1 MTAADG
7 ARLQLYAHSEVG
19 WQTGRW
25 VGEWV
30 LMWGA
35 RLTDLLCNVVW
46 SGVVWQVARM
56 SSDTGYFV
64 SLASRGSVVPGGIQD
79 AAAISVAV
87 DDRCVCCGCHAPSR
101 EPLPVSCVS
110 CVCHALYH
118 TQPRGVRLALSI
130 RYAMCHDSSKNY
142 VVQE

>member
-101 EPLPVSCVS
+101 EPLPVSTCR
-110 CVCHALYH
+110 
-118 TQPRGVRLALSI
+118 TGVGR
-130 RYAMCHDSSKNY
+130 
-142 VVQE
+142 